1 MTKAIVI
8 TGGSRGIGAAT
19 ARAAGRR
26 GWSVA
31 INYAGSEGAAK
42 ETAAAVEAAG
52 GRAIVVQGDVSEEAA
67 VLRLF
72 DAAADAFGRI
82 DGVLN
87 NAGIMIGGRRK
98 IVDIDLARMERMVAV
113 NVVGALLVAR
123 EGVRRM
129 SKESGGSGGVI
140 VNVSSAAARIGGAN
154 EFIDYAATKG
164 AMDTMTLGLSKE
176 AGPVGVRVNAVR
188 PGLIETDMNSA
199 ERLSAL
205 VPGVPLGRSG
215 SADEVA
221 ETIVWLMSDAA
232 SYVTGAIV
240 DVTGGR

>member
-67 VLRLF
+67 VLSLF

-98 IVDIDLARMERMVAV
+98 IVDVDVARMERMVAV

-129 SKESGGSGGVI
+129 SKERGGRGGVI

-176 AGPVGVRVNAVR
+176 VGPVGVRVNAVR